1 MVRDI
6 HLHEIF
12 QGMSKE
18 LQFIIVGLIL
28 MGIGWYLPKSFFAFL
43 ISVAG
48 IITLMI
54 GIGKSIEYARG

>member
-12 QGMSKE
+12 ERMSKE

-28 MGIGWYLPKSFFAFL
+28 MGVGWYLPKSFFAFL
-43 ISVAG
+43 ISIAG

-54 GIGKSIEYARG
+54 GIGKSIDYVKR

>member
-1 MVRDI
+1 MVKEI

-18 LQFIIVGLIL
+18 LQFIIVGLVL
-28 MGIGWYLPKSFFAFL
+28 MAVGWYLPKSFIAFL
-43 ISVAG
+43 VSVAG
-48 IITLMI
+48 IVILMI